1 MENIDEYL
9 FNMIKDNI
17 ERKIY
22 LNPNI
27 VADVD
32 ETPLVLEEFT
42 GTTIEKKRQKTI
54 TINTFWKSKERV
66 SYILCIFE
74 NGMKAS
80 SILLFDDVPENHLEN
95 KLNKI
100 KVVLEKK
107 IYVTCQQ
114 NA

>member
-42 GTTIEKKRQKTI
+42 GTTIEIKKQK
-54 TINTFWKSKERV
+54 N
-66 SYILCIFE
+66 Y
-74 NGMKAS
+74 
-80 SILLFDDVPENHLEN
+80 
-95 KLNKI
+95 
-100 KVVLEKK
+100 
-107 IYVTCQQ
+107 YY
-114 NA
+114 